1 MSHVSRMMNMRFAAM
16 LRNLQAGYK
25 EDNFR
30 MFDTS
35 NMWAS
40 DYYPLPGY

>member
-16 LRNLQAGYK
+16 QRNLLADY
-25 EDNFR
+25 EDGFC

-35 NMWAS
+35 GMWAS
-40 DYYPLPGY
+40 DYKVLAGY